1 MIRRALFKGSSLT
14 KDMSHSDGE
23 ADHLFAVPPFF
34 SSFSLRS
41 RGEARELHIPR
52 LEPRGIVFDNCR
64 GQKRSNVTDVLG
76 FHSYDLRISPSFLDE
91 AGPVLCSE
99 WRPY

>member
-1 MIRRALFKGSSLT
+1 MEKLIISLSLQFLHFFPPRSS
-14 KDMSHSDGE
+14 DE
-23 ADHLFAVPPFF
+23 A
-34 SSFSLRS
+34 S
-41 RGEARELHIPR
+41 ELHIPR

-91 AGPVLCSE
+91 AGPVLYSE